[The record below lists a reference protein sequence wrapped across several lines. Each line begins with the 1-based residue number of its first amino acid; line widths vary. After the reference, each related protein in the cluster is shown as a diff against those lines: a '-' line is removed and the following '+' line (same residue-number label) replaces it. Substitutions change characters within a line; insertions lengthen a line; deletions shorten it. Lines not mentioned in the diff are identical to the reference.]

1 MLYKSQVVLRCFQ
14 ISDYDGFQVHS
25 VLSVPIRNSEE
36 RVIGVVQLMNKIN
49 GKPFTETDINVVE
62 VRHSRRLMTSY
73 RMALDNLLIDTC
85 GFCYMYILRKYFTS
99 QLWNWNAV
107 VLELERCRCFYTNS
121 QHFSRTSYH
130 SLNNNHTVRPPSND
144 ITH

>member
-62 VRHSRRLMTSY
+62 VQ
-73 RMALDNLLIDTC
+73 
-85 GFCYMYILRKYFTS
+85 YIAAA
-99 QLWNWNAV
+99 W
-107 VLELERCRCFYTNS
+107 
-121 QHFSRTSYH
+121 
-130 SLNNNHTVRPPSND
+130 
-144 ITH
+144 